1 MDSRGAGGKTILAS
15 EILKS
20 ERNVEEDSQENFQEN
35 KEVRK
40 DEAWYKRLGREKGNL
55 DMKRV

>member
-35 KEVRK
+35 KEVK
-40 DEAWYKRLGREKGNL
+40 EG
-55 DMKRV
+55 